1 MSEWEEA
8 QRYMGVWQP
17 EGDADDVLLQQAE
30 ARRREQFAKMS
41 SSDASVDFP
50 GLFRDWAE
58 KADTRLQIAELD
70 PRSDYNGAGSA
81 MHLRILLRKGSRN
94 LNALDLF
101 PNDPNVRAL
110 AARGRVLYL
119 HQSSRTVLLL
129 DSTTGVWVR
138 RAY

>member
-8 QRYMGVWQP
+8 QRYMGVWEP
-17 EGDADDVLLQQAE
+17 EIDADDVLLQQAE

-50 GLFRDWAE
+50 GLFQDWAE

-70 PRSDYNGAGSA
+70 PRSDSA
-81 MHLRILLRKGSRN
+81 ERALLLQILLSKNRRN

-101 PNDPNVRAL
+101 PNDANVRAL

>member
-1 MSEWEEA
+1 
-8 QRYMGVWQP
+8 MGVWEP
-17 EGDADDVLLQQAE
+17 EIDADDVLLQQAE

-50 GLFRDWAE
+50 GLFQDWAE

-70 PRSDYNGAGSA
+70 PRSDSA
-81 MHLRILLRKGSRN
+81 ERALLLQILLSKNRRN

-101 PNDPNVRAL
+101 PNDANVRAL